1 MTAPGTLPPRP
12 GPADHLPAATDPEVL
27 RRLTEALGDKVRTDP
42 ASLAAARTDES
53 GHATDAAPLAVV
65 EAQEI
70 EDVQAVCRICTATGT
85 PIVTRGAGTG
95 LAGGAIGGAGEV
107 VLSTARMDRIL
118 EISPQNRLAVVQP
131 GILNGTLNAALAE
144 QGLWWPPDPA
154 SKDISS
160 VGGNIATNA
169 GGLLCAKYGVT
180 RESVLALKVVLADG
194 TLISVGHRTVKGVT
208 GLDLCALMIGS
219 EGVLGVIVEC
229 TLKLRPAVTGPVP
242 TIAAFFEDVE
252 AAAAA
257 CSAVTA
263 AHLEPAVMELLD
275 EQILAAVSAHTGV
288 DLIDRG
294 RSYVLIQTDG
304 PGAEATA
311 QAIRAVLEANG
322 GRVEFARDP
331 AEAARLVQVRRE
343 VHPAMTRLGTA
354 LIEDV
359 AVPRDRLAA
368 MYARIADIADRYDV
382 AIPTNAHAGDG
393 NLHPTFVFAGTEVP
407 PRVWDAADEL
417 FQYAIELGGT
427 LTGEHGVGVL
437 KRRWLGD
444 ELGTDQLALQRRIK
458 AAFDPDGLL
467 NPGKVFAP

>member
-1 MTAPGTLPPRP
+1 MLG
-12 GPADHLPAATDPEVL
+12 
-27 RRLTEALGDKVRTDP
+27 RLVEALGAKVRTDD
-42 ASLAAARTDES
+42 ATLARARADES
-53 GHATDAAPLAVV
+53 GHATAAPPLALV
-65 EAQEI
+65 EAEDI

-118 EISPQNRLAVVQP
+118 EISPANRLAVVQP
-131 GILNGTLNAALAE
+131 GVLNGALNTVLAE
-144 QGLWWPPDPA
+144 RGLWWPPDPA

-219 EGVLGVIVEC
+219 EGVLGIIVEC
-229 TLKLRPAVTGPVP
+229 TLRLRPAITGPVP
-242 TIAAFFEDVE
+242 TLGAYFDDVA

-275 EQILAAVSAHTGV
+275 EPILAQVSAYTGV
-288 DLIDRG
+288 DLIGRG
-294 RSYVLIQTDG
+294 RSFVLIQTDG
-304 PGAEATA
+304 PGAQQTA
-311 QAIRAVLEANG
+311 EAIRAVLEENG
-322 GRVEFARDP
+322 ATVEFARD
-331 AEAARLVQVRRE
+331 ADEAALLVQVRRQ
-343 VHPAMTRLGTA
+343 VHPALTQLGTA

-359 AVPRDRLAA
+359 AVPRDRLAD
-368 MYARIADIADRYDV
+368 MYVKIAEIAERHGV
-382 AIPTNAHAGDG
+382 MVPTNAHAGDG

-417 FQYAIELGGT
+417 FRYALELGGT

-467 NPGKVFAP
+467 NPGKVFAPAE